1 MLIAGGSA
9 FLQIHESEGWS
20 NMTSLQSL
28 TLSDI
33 SNLSPKFS
41 FMAIAELPALRH
53 ISFRGSM
60 PADTL
65 SFKTLMHLSYSL
77 GERGIPVQI

>member
-1 MLIAGGSA
+1 MCL
-9 FLQIHESEGWS
+9 LQIHESEDWD

-33 SNLSPKFS
+33 SNLSPKSS
-41 FMAIAELPALRH
+41 FLAIAKLPALQH
-53 ISFRGSM
+53 ISLRGSM

-65 SFKTLMHLSYSL
+65 SFKTLMHLSYTL
-77 GERGIPVQI
+77 GARGIPVEL